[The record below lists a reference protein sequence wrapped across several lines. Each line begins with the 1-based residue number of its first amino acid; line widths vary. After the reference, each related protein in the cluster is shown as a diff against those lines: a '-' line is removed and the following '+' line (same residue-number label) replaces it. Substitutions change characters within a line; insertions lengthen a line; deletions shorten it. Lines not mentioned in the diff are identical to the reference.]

1 MLSRIL
7 KLPESNHFFLF
18 GPRQTGKTTLVRSS
32 FPNERLHQIDL
43 LSTKTYALLKAHPS
57 HIYSEI
63 KALPKDISHVFID
76 EAQRVPEILDEVQRL
91 IDEKIPQRFI
101 ISGSSARKLK
111 RGQANL
117 LGGRAWKEI
126 LFPLTLDE
134 LPDNYHLEKILSRG
148 TLVPNVIA
156 PSDNDAEMNLRAYGE
171 EYLKEEIIAEGI
183 TRNVGAFIRFLG
195 IAAQCNG
202 EQLNY
207 TNIARDV
214 VMSGV
219 AVKEYFAILEDTLIG
234 SLLPSFALS
243 ERKRFKVSPKF
254 YFFDTGVLRALQ
266 GQLRVEL
273 RPQTFAYGNYFESWI
288 INQVRAL
295 SRYFKKDLQLSFL
308 RTAAGAEVDLIIETP
323 LGEVLGI
330 EIKTKAV
337 PDSRDFEGG
346 FAALKKIVPK
356 AKCFCVYS
364 GEVKRVSDGYQI
376 IPYKDFFKLIKS
388 L

>member
-1 MLSRIL
+1 MLARIL
-7 KLPESNHFFLF
+7 KLPERHHFFLL
-18 GPRQTGKTTLVRSS
+18 GARQTGKTTLVRSS
-32 FPNERLHQIDL
+32 FAKEKLHQIDL
-43 LSTKTYALLKAHPS
+43 LSTKTYTLLKAHPS
-57 HIYSEI
+57 HIYSEV
-63 KALPKDISHVFID
+63 KSLSPETSHVFID
-76 EAQRVPEILDEVQRL
+76 EAQRVPELLDEVQRL
-91 IDEKIPQRFI
+91 IDEKIPQQFI

-117 LGGRAWKEI
+117 LGGRAWMEV
-126 LFPLTLDE
+126 LLPLTLDE
-134 LPDNYHLEKILSRG
+134 LPNNYSLEKILSRG

-156 PSDNDAEMNLRAYGE
+156 PSDSDVERNLRAYGE

-183 TRNVGAFIRFLG
+183 TRNIGAFIRFLG

-214 VMSGV
+214 VMSGA

-234 SLLPSFALS
+234 SFLPSFAFS

-273 RPQTFAYGNYFESWI
+273 KPQTFAYGNYFESWI
-288 INQVRAL
+288 INQVRTL
-295 SRYFKKDLQLSFL
+295 SQYFRKDLKLSFL
-308 RTAAGAEVDLIIETP
+308 RTASDAEVDLVIETP

-337 PDSRDFEGG
+337 PDSRDFEAG
-346 FAALKKIVPK
+346 FAALKRMVPK
-356 AKCFCVYS
+356 ARCICVYP
-364 GEVKRVSDGYQI
+364 GDVARISDGYPV
-376 IPYKDFFKLIKS
+376 IPHREFFELVKTL
-388 L
+388 